1 MHHVLSLTYTQPL
14 DVVDKVRPDHAAWI
28 ADEIEAGRLILA
40 GRNEHAT
47 GGVLISGDISV
58 EEVDALIAADPYT
71 KAGVAEYARTG
82 FNVSFKAAGIA

>member
-1 MHHVLSLTYTQPL
+1 MHHVLNISYTQPL
-14 DVVDKVRPDHAAWI
+14 DIVDTFRPDHAAWI
-28 ADEIEAGRLILA
+28 AEEIEAGRLILA

-58 EEVDALIAADPYT
+58 EEAEALIAADPYT

-82 FNVSFKAAGIA
+82 FTVSFKGAGIP